1 MNFLF
6 EAVDE
11 TGLPVFGKI
20 EAADVAEAEQQLQ
33 TRGLRPQSVAPAAV
47 MRDTTPYMPP
57 LGRTTVMP
65 RSGTATATSYD
76 SPTVQDRVNNS
87 PEMQELTGIGTVTNV
102 PRSLPLSVTPQA
114 NTVTPQPARVT
125 NTRRINLAGN
135 AARVQANVRPSANV
149 PPYGEAAG
157 PEVQEGSTLGGVK
170 TKELMAFFR
179 QLSSLV
185 HSGITLFGALDN
197 LAARTPN
204 ANLAH
209 SARDMAQAARNGQ
222 FVSDVMER
230 YPRIFEEHIVGL
242 MRAGERGGF
251 VEIALAEI
259 AETYNATIELARHA
273 RIPRMMAVQAFL
285 VLPFVIPLFPI
296 LFSSL
301 DIHAN
306 MMKYVQVVVFVSL
319 PISLLMLGA
328 MVLGFR
334 TLQLPKYRH
343 LRDKWALRVPGLGK
357 LQREIAVRT
366 FLRMIRRLYAA
377 GVSPMYAWEGAM
389 NTAVNVVLREQLQ
402 QAYGLMQSGASLADA
417 FLATGLF
424 ANQVEQLVITGQQSG
439 QMVEMLDQAT
449 MIYEQRVDDATGRAR
464 YLMMRA
470 GVMCMIVFGG
480 LAMIWM
486 MKSYFAGIFHIV
498 DSFESGNWGTGVQ
511 I

>member
-20 EAADVAEAEQQLQ
+20 EASNAVEAERQLQ
-33 TRGLRPQSVAPAAV
+33 TRGLRAQSVAPAAV
-47 MRDTTPYMPP
+47 TQETTTYMPP
-57 LGRTTVMP
+57 MGGRTTAMP
-65 RSGTATATSYD
+65 RSGAAAAYD
-76 SPTVQDRVNNS
+76 LPAVQDRVNS
-87 PEMQELTGIGTVTNV
+87 APEMQELTVIGTVTNI
-102 PRSLPLSVTPQA
+102 PRPLPLSLTPEV
-114 NTVTPQPARVT
+114 NTVAQQPARVT
-125 NTRRINLAGN
+125 NITLTGN
-135 AARVQANVRPSANV
+135 AARVQAKVRPSANV
-149 PPYGEAAG
+149 PPYGEAAR
-157 PEVQEGSTLGGVK
+157 PEVQAGSTLGGVK

-209 SARDMAQAARNGQ
+209 SVRDMAQSARNGQ
-222 FVSDVMER
+222 LVSDVMAR

-242 MRAGERGGF
+242 MRAGEMGGF

-273 RIPRMMAVQAFL
+273 RVPLMMAVQAFL
-285 VLPFVIPLFPI
+285 ILPFVIPLFPI
-296 LFSSL
+296 LFSSM

-306 MMKYVQVVVFVSL
+306 LMTYLKVVLLISL
-319 PISLLMLGA
+319 PISLAMLGA
-328 MVLGFR
+328 IVVGLR

-389 NTAVNVVLREQLQ
+389 NTAVNVVLREQFQ
-402 QAYGLMQSGASLADA
+402 QAYGVMQSGASLADA

-439 QMVEMLDQAT
+439 QVVEMLDQAT
-449 MIYEQRVDDATGRAR
+449 MIYEHRVDEATGKTR
-464 YLMMRA
+464 YMMMRA

-486 MKSYFAGIFHIV
+486 AKSYFEGVFHFV
-498 DSFESGNWGTGVQ
+498 DTNFDN
-511 I
+511 